1 MLESPKKL
9 WSLFNSK
16 EKIKVILLFISVL
29 SMALA
34 QVIGIASILPFME
47 LVMNQDIIKSNVILN
62 YFYNIFNFQSTRSF
76 TIFIG
81 VIMFFIILSSNL
93 ISTFATWYKFRFVWE
108 NNNRLSI
115 KLLEKYLFKPYSYF
129 LFHNSADLGKN
140 VLQEVY
146 FLTQEYL
153 VQLVNLVTY
162 SIIAGAVLILL
173 FWTDI
178 KITFVSII
186 FLGGGY
192 SLIYF
197 YIKKKMD
204 LSGKKR
210 IKANEM
216 RYKTADEAFNG
227 IKEIKVSRSEK
238 EFISEFAQ
246 YSKENAL
253 LMSWFQTYIHL
264 PHYILET
271 AAFGGVVLLILYL
284 LLTNGNLNVI
294 IPKIALFAFA
304 GYRLMPALQYIFYS
318 LSSLAFNNAV
328 LDRIYEDIVEEDN
341 FKSELLNDENIET
354 LKFNDKITVEN
365 LSYNYPKSDKLVLKN
380 INIEI
385 EKNQEIAFAGATG
398 AGKSTLVDIILGLL
412 EPSTGYLKIDDKIV
426 DKNIIRS
433 WQKNIG
439 YVPQDIFLID
449 DTIIKNIAF
458 GVDKDN
464 IDIRKVK
471 KAAEIA
477 NIANFIE
484 NELSEGY
491 NTIVGERGIRISGGQ
506 KQRIG
511 LARALYHDPEVLIL
525 DEATSS
531 LDSKTQEQ
539 VMDAINAIVEVKT
552 MIIIAHRLSTVKN
565 CDQIYLIEE
574 GKIIDQGK
582 YDELAERNQYFK
594 RLIKLAV

>member
-1 MLESPKKL
+1 
-9 WSLFNSK
+9 
-16 EKIKVILLFISVL
+16 
-29 SMALA
+29 
-34 QVIGIASILPFME
+34 
-47 LVMNQDIIKSNVILN
+47 
-62 YFYNIFNFQSTRSF
+62 
-76 TIFIG
+76 
-81 VIMFFIILSSNL
+81 
-93 ISTFATWYKFRFVWE
+93 
-108 NNNRLSI
+108 
-115 KLLEKYLFKPYSYF
+115 
-129 LFHNSADLGKN
+129 
-140 VLQEVY
+140 
-146 FLTQEYL
+146 
-153 VQLVNLVTY
+153 
-162 SIIAGAVLILL
+162 
-173 FWTDI
+173 
-178 KITFVSII
+178 
-186 FLGGGY
+186 
-192 SLIYF
+192 
-197 YIKKKMD
+197 
-204 LSGKKR
+204 
-210 IKANEM
+210 
-216 RYKTADEAFNG
+216 
-227 IKEIKVSRSEK
+227 
-238 EFISEFAQ
+238 
-246 YSKENAL
+246 
-253 LMSWFQTYIHL
+253 
-264 PHYILET
+264 
-271 AAFGGVVLLILYL
+271 
-284 LLTNGNLNVI
+284 
-294 IPKIALFAFA
+294 
-304 GYRLMPALQYIFYS
+304 MPALQYIFYS